1 MDRNGIRSLLVVVV
15 LVLFVSSSFG
25 TDGYFL
31 TGYGAKQ
38 QGRGGAGVALPSD
51 SLAAATN
58 PAGLILV
65 GNRYDLG
72 VTLFRPIRSS
82 TIVDNTLPPG
92 YPDANGTY
100 DGSRVKGFV
109 LPELGYN
116 HLASPR
122 LAYGVAI
129 FGNGGLNTSYTT
141 PIPLLGS
148 TRGGVDIEQLFVSP
162 SVAYKV
168 NSHNS
173 LGVALNVAYQ
183 RFSAEGLQNF
193 ASATTSNSPTQVTN
207 TGHSNAYGAGVRVG
221 WLGELNHLVN
231 VGLTYQTKTYTSKFD
246 HYAGLFAEQG
256 GFDIPANFAGGIAL
270 KVHPKATVLFDAER
284 ILYGQVKSVAN
295 SDANQALLGSS
306 NGPGFG
312 WHDITAV
319 KIGADIKVS
328 PALTLRTGYNYSQ
341 LPFDKSQTFF
351 NILAP
356 AVVQHHLHLGATWS
370 SQNGKEVT
378 VAYVHAFENTVN
390 GVNSIPP
397 TAGGGNANLR
407 MYQNSV
413 TLAYGWGGNKK

>member
-1 MDRNGIRSLLVVVV
+1 MDRNVRNSTLVMTV
-15 LVLFVSSSFG
+15 LVLFVGSSFA

-38 QGRGGAGVALPSD
+38 QGQGGAGVALPAD
-51 SLAAATN
+51 SLAGATN

-72 VTLFRPIRSS
+72 VTLFRPIRSA
-82 TIVDNTLPPG
+82 TIVGNTLPPG

-100 DGSRVKGFV
+100 DANRVKDFF

-116 HLASPR
+116 HLLNPK
-122 LAYGVAI
+122 LAFGVSI
-129 FGNGGLNTSYTT
+129 FGNGGLDTSYKT

-148 TRGGVDIEQLFVSP
+148 TRGGVDIEQLFLSP

-173 LGVALNVAYQ
+173 LGVAVNVAYQ
-183 RFSAEGLQNF
+183 RFTAEGLQNF
-193 ASATTSNSPTQVTN
+193 ATSSTSSAPAYVTN
-207 TGHSNAYGAGVRVG
+207 TGHANTYGAGVRIG
-221 WLGELNHLVN
+221 WLGELNHIVN

-246 HYAGLFAEQG
+246 RYKGLFAEQG
-256 GFDIPANFAGGIAL
+256 GFDIPANVAGGIAI

-284 ILYGQVKSVAN
+284 IFYGQVKSIAN
-295 SDANQALLGSS
+295 SDANQAALGSI

-312 WHDITAV
+312 WHDITA
-319 KIGADIKVS
+319 IKTGVS
-328 PALTLRTGYNYSQ
+328 FKVNPAVTLRAGYNYSQ
-341 LPFDKSQTFF
+341 LPFDKTQTFI

-356 AVVQHHLHLGATWS
+356 ATIQHHLHVGATWS
-370 SQNGKEVT
+370 SPSGKEVT
-378 VAYVHAFENTVN
+378 LVYVHAFENTVN

-413 TLAYGWGGNKK
+413 TLGFGWDRNKK

>member
-1 MDRNGIRSLLVVVV
+1 MSEIARWLG
-15 LVLFVSSSFG
+15 
-25 TDGYFL
+25 
-31 TGYGAKQ
+31 Q
-38 QGRGGAGVALPSD
+38 GGAGVALPAD
-51 SLAAATN
+51 SLAGATN

-72 VTLFRPIRSS
+72 VTLFRPIRSA
-82 TIVDNTLPPG
+82 TIVGNTLPPG

-100 DGSRVKGFV
+100 DANRVKDFF

-116 HLASPR
+116 HLLNPK
-122 LAYGVAI
+122 LAFGVSI
-129 FGNGGLNTSYTT
+129 FGNGGLDTSYKT

-148 TRGGVDIEQLFVSP
+148 TRGGVDIEQLFLSP

-173 LGVALNVAYQ
+173 LGVAVNVAYQ
-183 RFSAEGLQNF
+183 RFTAEGLQNF
-193 ASATTSNSPTQVTN
+193 ATSSTSSAPAYVTN
-207 TGHSNAYGAGVRVG
+207 TGHANTYGAGVRIG
-221 WLGELNHLVN
+221 WLGELNHIVN

-246 HYAGLFAEQG
+246 RYKGLFAEQG
-256 GFDIPANFAGGIAL
+256 GFDIPANVAGGIAI

-284 ILYGQVKSVAN
+284 IFYGQVKSIAN
-295 SDANQALLGSS
+295 SDANQAALGSI

-312 WHDITAV
+312 WHDITA
-319 KIGADIKVS
+319 IKTGVS
-328 PALTLRTGYNYSQ
+328 FKVNPAVTLRAGYNYSQ
-341 LPFDKSQTFF
+341 LPFDKTQTFF

-356 AVVQHHLHLGATWS
+356 ATIQHHLHVGATWS
-370 SQNGKEVT
+370 SPSGKEVT
-378 VAYVHAFENTVN
+378 LVYVHAFENTVN

-413 TLAYGWGGNKK
+413 TLGFGWDRNKK

>member
-1 MDRNGIRSLLVVVV
+1 MDRNVRNSTLVMTV
-15 LVLFVSSSFG
+15 LVLFVGSSFA

-38 QGRGGAGVALPSD
+38 QGQGGAGVALPAD
-51 SLAAATN
+51 SLAGATN
-58 PAGLILV
+58 PAGLVLV

-72 VTLFRPIRSS
+72 FTLFRPIRSA
-82 TIVDNTLPPG
+82 TIVGNTLPPG

-100 DGSRVKGFV
+100 DANRVKDFF

-116 HLASPR
+116 HLLNPK
-122 LAYGVAI
+122 LAFGVSI
-129 FGNGGLNTSYTT
+129 FGNGGLDTSYKT

-148 TRGGVDIEQLFVSP
+148 TRGGVDIEQLFLSP

-173 LGVALNVAYQ
+173 LGVAVNVAYQ
-183 RFSAEGLQNF
+183 RFTAEGLQNF
-193 ASATTSNSPTQVTN
+193 ATSSTSSAPAYVTN
-207 TGHSNAYGAGVRVG
+207 TGHANTYGAGVRIG
-221 WLGELNHLVN
+221 WLGELNHIVN

-246 HYAGLFAEQG
+246 RYKGLFAEQG
-256 GFDIPANFAGGIAL
+256 GFDIPANVAGGIAI

-284 ILYGQVKSVAN
+284 IFYGQVKSIAN
-295 SDANQALLGSS
+295 SDANQAALGSI

-312 WHDITAV
+312 WHDITA
-319 KIGADIKVS
+319 IKTGVS
-328 PALTLRTGYNYSQ
+328 FKVNPAVTLRAGYNYSQ
-341 LPFDKSQTFF
+341 LPFDKTQTFF

-356 AVVQHHLHLGATWS
+356 ATIQHHLHVGATWS
-370 SQNGKEVT
+370 SPSGKEVT
-378 VAYVHAFENTVN
+378 LVYVHAFENTVN

-413 TLAYGWGGNKK
+413 TLGFGWDRNKK

>member
-1 MDRNGIRSLLVVVV
+1 MDRNVRNSTLVMTV
-15 LVLFVSSSFG
+15 LVLFVGSSFA

-38 QGRGGAGVALPSD
+38 QGQGGAGVALPAD
-51 SLAAATN
+51 SLAGATN

-72 VTLFRPIRSS
+72 VTLFRPIRSA
-82 TIVDNTLPPG
+82 TIVGNTLPPG

-100 DGSRVKGFV
+100 DANRVKDFF

-116 HLASPR
+116 HLLNPK
-122 LAYGVAI
+122 LAFGVSI
-129 FGNGGLNTSYTT
+129 FGNGGLDTSYKT

-148 TRGGVDIEQLFVSP
+148 TRGGVDIEQLFLSP

-173 LGVALNVAYQ
+173 LGVAVNVAYQ
-183 RFSAEGLQNF
+183 RFTAEGLQNF
-193 ASATTSNSPTQVTN
+193 ATSSTSSAPAYVTN
-207 TGHSNAYGAGVRVG
+207 TGHANTYGAGVRIG
-221 WLGELNHLVN
+221 WLGELNHIVN

-246 HYAGLFAEQG
+246 RYKGLFAEQG
-256 GFDIPANFAGGIAL
+256 GFDIPANVAGGIAI

-284 ILYGQVKSVAN
+284 IFYGQVKSIAN
-295 SDANQALLGSS
+295 SDANQAALGSI

-312 WHDITAV
+312 WHDITA
-319 KIGADIKVS
+319 IKTGVS
-328 PALTLRTGYNYSQ
+328 FKVNPAVTLRAGYNYSQ
-341 LPFDKSQTFF
+341 LPFDKTQTFF

-356 AVVQHHLHLGATWS
+356 ATIQHHLHVGATWS
-370 SQNGKEVT
+370 SPSGKEVT
-378 VAYVHAFENTVN
+378 LVYVHAFENTVN

-413 TLAYGWGGNKK
+413 TLGFGWDRNKK